1 MREIRTSG
9 SVRDGGGDVPI
20 YSALGVP
27 NRRQIAA
34 ERSWFV
40 KVAMRGEKIQFP
52 SSERLSQVVQEQASK
67 QLRQDRDWKKV
78 SRPAGDPAFSARR
91 DPAARNEKMN
101 MWVVLKGLPPGMQ
114 HTEEA
119 DLRPQMFWIGG
130 DLAQRLR
137 RRPEQDIVDDD
148 LVLEGD
154 DLDLLGYREHDVE
167 VGNVEQFGLTVLEPL
182 GAR

>member
-1 MREIRTSG
+1 MREICTSG
-9 SVRDGGGDVPI
+9 SVRGEGGNI
-20 YSALGVP
+20 LTYSALGVP
-27 NRRQIAA
+27 NRRQIPA

-40 KVAMRGEKIQFP
+40 KVAVRGEKIQFP
-52 SSERLSQVVQEQASK
+52 SSERLAQVVQEQASK

-78 SRPAGDPAFSARR
+78 SRPASDPALSARR

-167 VGNVEQFGLTVLEPL
+167 VGNVEQFGLTVREPL